1 MSLTM
6 APPVNGSGSIAAYGT
21 QWFLLRTNAN
31 KERVALSQVSQVAT
45 EVLLP
50 LIELNVRRW
59 GKPVKSVG
67 PLFPGYLFAMFDFER
82 HYGTVRY
89 SRGIRELITCGTEP
103 AVVPGWIM
111 DQLKQRCVNGPVE
124 IFRRMLTPAEHIIVI
139 DGPFTAFEGIFER
152 YISGRERVAVLLSAM
167 RGGTRAILPAHMVA
181 PLS

>member
-1 MSLTM
+1 MLALDECLSGSRHRNKKAKTSAASYLKLGPALPALLTHYCALFGRVVLSKVHTAVGARCSMSLTM
-6 APPVNGSGSIAAYGT
+6 APPLNGSGSIAAYGT

-89 SRGIRELITCGTEP
+89 SRGI
-103 AVVPGWIM
+103 
-111 DQLKQRCVNGPVE
+111 
-124 IFRRMLTPAEHIIVI
+124 
-139 DGPFTAFEGIFER
+139 
-152 YISGRERVAVLLSAM
+152 
-167 RGGTRAILPAHMVA
+167 
-181 PLS
+181 